1 MIVDPTFAAV
11 GAFLLIPWLALTF
24 KTMQLGFDA
33 QNVVALRMLRFAT
46 GDARAQT
53 EARRVVAEKIEAAAE
68 VQGAAISAIMT
79 GRKDAVVAG
88 KVLRAKRGRAN
99 KRRLSRR

>member
-1 MIVDPTFAAV
+1 
-11 GAFLLIPWLALTF
+11 LLIPWLALTF
-24 KTMQLGFDA
+24 KTLQLDFDA

-46 GDARAQT
+46 GDARAQN

-88 KVLRAKRGRAN
+88 KVLRVLNRRVRAN

>member
-1 MIVDPTFAAV
+1 M
-11 GAFLLIPWLALTF
+11 LNPWLALTF

-46 GDARAQT
+46 GDARAQN
-53 EARRVVAEKIEAAAE
+53 EVRRVVAEKIKSAAE
-68 VQGAAISAIMT
+68 VQGTAISAITT
-79 GRKDAVVAG
+79 GHKDAVVAR
-88 KVLRAKRGRAN
+88 KVVRVLKKRIHAN

>member
-1 MIVDPTFAAV
+1 
-11 GAFLLIPWLALTF
+11 
-24 KTMQLGFDA
+24 MQLGFDA

-88 KVLRAKRGRAN
+88 KVLSVLNKRIRAN

>member
-1 MIVDPTFAAV
+1 
-11 GAFLLIPWLALTF
+11 LLIPWVALTF
-24 KTMQLGFDA
+24 KTMQLAFDA

-46 GDARAQT
+46 GDARAQN

-79 GRKDAVVAG
+79 GRKDAVVAA
-88 KVLRAKRGRAN
+88 KVLRVLNKRGRAN

>member
-1 MIVDPTFAAV
+1 M
-11 GAFLLIPWLALTF
+11 LNPWLALTF

-46 GDARAQT
+46 GDARAQN
-53 EARRVVAEKIEAAAE
+53 EVRRVVAEKIESAAE
-68 VQGAAISAIMT
+68 VQGTAISAITT
-79 GRKDAVVAG
+79 GHKDAVVAR
-88 KVLRAKRGRAN
+88 KVVRVLKKRIHAN

>member
-1 MIVDPTFAAV
+1 
-11 GAFLLIPWLALTF
+11 LLNPWLALTF

-46 GDARAQT
+46 GDARAPN
-53 EARRVVAEKIEAAAE
+53 EARRVVAENTDAPAD
-68 VQGAAISAIMT
+68 VQGTAISAAMT
-79 GRKDAVVAG
+79 GHKDAAG
-88 KVLRAKRGRAN
+88 AVKKRVRAK

>member
-1 MIVDPTFAAV
+1 
-11 GAFLLIPWLALTF
+11 LLYPWLALTF
-24 KTMQLGFDA
+24 KTAQLGFDA

-46 GDARAQT
+46 GDARAQN

-68 VQGAAISAIMT
+68 VQGAAISTIMT
-79 GRKDAVVAG
+79 GRKDAVGAG
-88 KVLRAKRGRAN
+88 KVLRVLNKRVRAN